1 MLSFW
6 SLMFTLTLF
15 FLGFLFFYFSVCHF
29 SWLSCWNAGQSDKS
43 KWCAGDIIVVTR
55 RGNTILWL
63 SNVICFTFDLV
74 HTYIR
79 TKAETGK
86 KVPKKSTIFLTDFFL
101 GWSLGLQ
108 RWFLPDF
115 SLQPPPNQEGVVGEV
130 HLFSWLWLLALLPV
144 LPFLEWPHH
153 NSLSC
158 SLPDGT
164 TSSYSYHGHTEP
176 KGHGCSAQ

>member
-55 RGNTILWL
+55 RRNTILWL

-86 KVPKKSTIFLTDFFL
+86 KSAKKEHNLSHWLLSRMIPRTPALISAWLFLTTSTKS
-101 GWSLGLQ
+101 GGGCGGGASL
-108 RWFLPDF
+108 
-115 SLQPPPNQEGVVGEV
+115 
-130 HLFSWLWLLALLPV
+130 LLAVVVSSAPSAPLLGVASSQLPLLLPACWNHQFLQ
-144 LPFLEWPHH
+144 LPWSHW
-153 NSLSC
+153 
-158 SLPDGT
+158 
-164 TSSYSYHGHTEP
+164 
-176 KGHGCSAQ
+176 A